1 MLKGLGSNKNGAVMQ
16 QVWVSTTAGRRTDTG
31 KDVDQSSRSGGEGTD
46 STPGAVICFLSLA
59 TLWSWRGGTRQ
70 KGRTAGI

>member
-1 MLKGLGSNKNGAVMQ
+1 MLKGLGSNKNGAIMQ
-16 QVWVSTTAGRRTDTG
+16 QVRVSTAGRTG
-31 KDVDQSSRSGGEGTD
+31 AVKDVGQSSRSGAEGTA
-46 STPGAVICFLSLA
+46 SAPGSVLCFLSLA

>member
-1 MLKGLGSNKNGAVMQ
+1 MLKGLGFNKNGAVMQ
-16 QVWVSTTAGRRTDTG
+16 QVRVSTAAGRRTDAV
-31 KDVDQSSRSGGEGTD
+31 KDVGQSSHSGGEGTA
-46 STPGAVICFLSLA
+46 SAPGSVLCFLSLA